1 MKQQNNQKEQK
12 EQFFVKTSASLVVTL
27 IACLVVFALSIAG
40 MIASFNA
47 LVTQHDKRLS
57 ADICK
62 LMTEKMNSS
71 IRYMTDSAQNMA
83 SVLSAQNFGSPQSV
97 YKELSGIRGGS
108 YVSIGFLDENG
119 NLYASEQEKLEFE
132 KWDLYAVADLADP
145 VSISSP
151 YRSGLTGQLVFSM
164 FTDFYYDDGKHG
176 WLFLT
181 YPLSEIQKIASSESF
196 EDETEIWLMHPKSS
210 NIIQCA
216 GSNEYTIGS
225 WANAFLVM
233 SDING
238 VDKPAYNRWLQAMLN
253 GEATAEVGYNIK
265 DTAYTQISSVIS
277 HMPGWYVVVRIPRS
291 ALSATMSRF
300 RNYVLIFITVLLAVT
315 VLLIMIMYAQGV
327 REKKMLEQLS
337 IHDPLTQVMNRRA
350 FDYAAE
356 QRLSRSKE
364 AMLLFFDVDYF
375 KQVND
380 RFGHDAGDRILVAFT
395 NILKT
400 HFTDLGFVSRYGGD
414 EFVVLLDTADKKE
427 VSMLLETMKKDVYK
441 VKPTDDDKKNGDFRL
456 SFSAGGA
463 CYPEDAED
471 LERLKHYADLA
482 LYDVK
487 KRGRNGYSWYHP
499 RLDSLDIK
507 KKEQ

>member
-1 MKQQNNQKEQK
+1 MKQNKEQY
-12 EQFFVKTSASLVVTL
+12 FVKTNASLVITL

-57 ADICK
+57 AEICK
-62 LMTEKMNSS
+62 LITEKMNSS

-83 SVLSAQNFGSPQSV
+83 SVLSAQNFGSPQIV
-97 YKELSGIRGGS
+97 YKKLSGINDGN
-108 YVSIGFLDENG
+108 YVSIGFLDEDG
-119 NLYASEQEKLEFE
+119 TLYATEQEQLEFE

-145 VSISSP
+145 VSISAP
-151 YRSGLTGQLVFSM
+151 YRSGMTGQLVFSM
-164 FTDFYYDDGKHG
+164 FTDFYYDGGKHG
-176 WLFLT
+176 WMFLT
-181 YPLSEIQKIASSESF
+181 YPLAEIQKIASSETF

-238 VDKPAYNRWLQAMLN
+238 VDKPAYDAWLDSMLR
-253 GEATAEVGYNIK
+253 GETTASVGYNIK
-265 DTAYTQISSVIS
+265 ETAYTQISSVVS

-291 ALSATMSRF
+291 ALSATMSKF
-300 RNYVLIFITVLLAVT
+300 RNYVLIFISVLLAVT

-350 FDYAAE
+350 FDYAAD
-356 QRLSRSKE
+356 QKLSRAKE

-395 NILKT
+395 SILKT
-400 HFTDLGFVSRYGGD
+400 HFTNLGFVSRYGGD
-414 EFVVLLDTADKKE
+414 EFVVLLNTADKKE
-427 VSMLLETMKKDVYK
+427 VSLILETVKKDVYK
-441 VKPTDDDKKNGDFRL
+441 VKPTDDDVKNGDFRL

-463 CYPEDAED
+463 CYPEDAENLD
-471 LERLKHYADLA
+471 RLKHYADLA

-499 RLDSLDIK
+499 RLDSLEV
-507 KKEQ
+507 KKE